1 MRLNEIVISG
11 TRKLNLSSINL
22 FNQNPMNTQLTIEE
36 KKMRRGNA
44 MYSFTK
50 GKDHY
55 QVIELFEKYRL
66 IHNLNKIQ
74 LSKLAG
80 YSGDHYSGI
89 SSFNSRFSRKAY
101 YSYVEAINK
110 LNEEKEA
117 NEKKESEPKTLYAP
131 TQPLPVYKPTPTPSN
146 NVGLTEEVCINFLK
160 ATGKYKISKS
170 EVTTNW
176 VEL

>member
-1 MRLNEIVISG
+1 M
-11 TRKLNLSSINL
+11 
-22 FNQNPMNTQLTIEE
+22 TQLTIEE
-36 KKMRRGNA
+36 KKLRRGSA

-66 IHNLNKIQ
+66 IHNLNKVQ

-89 SSFNSRFSRKAY
+89 SSYNSRFSRKAY
-101 YSYVEAINK
+101 NKYVNAINI
-110 LNEEKEA
+110 LNEEKQT
-117 NEKKESEPKTLYAP
+117 KENEPKPVYAVHHP
-131 TQPLPVYKPTPTPSN
+131 NPVYKPTPN
-146 NVGLTEEVCINFLK
+146 HKFELTEDVCIKFLK
-160 ATGKYKISKS
+160 ATGLYKISKS

-176 VEL
+176 IEL

>member
-1 MRLNEIVISG
+1 
-11 TRKLNLSSINL
+11 
-22 FNQNPMNTQLTIEE
+22 MNTQLTIEE
-36 KKMRRGNA
+36 KKLRRGGA

-66 IHNLNKIQ
+66 MHNLNKVE

-80 YSGDHYSGI
+80 FSNDHYSGI
-89 SSFNSRFSRKAY
+89 SSYNSRFSRKAY
-101 YSYVEAINK
+101 NNYVNTINK

-117 NEKKESEPKTLYAP
+117 NENKDKEPKPIYAVS
-131 TQPLPVYKPTPTPSN
+131 QPNPVYKPTPPTPPIN
-146 NVGLTEEVCINFLK
+146 NVGLTEEMCINFLK
-160 ATGKYKISKS
+160 STGKYKISKS

>member
-1 MRLNEIVISG
+1 
-11 TRKLNLSSINL
+11 
-22 FNQNPMNTQLTIEE
+22 MNTQLTIEE
-36 KKMRRGNA
+36 KKLRRGSA

-66 IHNLNKIQ
+66 IHNLNKVE

-89 SSFNSRFSRKAY
+89 SSYNSRFSRKAY
-101 YSYVEAINK
+101 NNYVNAINK
-110 LNEEKEA
+110 LNVEKEA
-117 NEKKESEPKTLYAP
+117 NENKDKEQKPIYAV
-131 TQPLPVYKPTPTPSN
+131 TQPNPVYKPTPSN
-146 NVGLTEEVCINFLK
+146 NENFSNKLSEQMCINFLK
-160 ATGKYKISKS
+160 ATGKYKISKL
-170 EVTTNW
+170 ETITNW

>member
-1 MRLNEIVISG
+1 
-11 TRKLNLSSINL
+11 
-22 FNQNPMNTQLTIEE
+22 MNTQLTIEE
-36 KKMRRGNA
+36 KKLRRGSA

-66 IHNLNKIQ
+66 IHNLNKVE

-89 SSFNSRFSRKAY
+89 SSYNSRFSRKAY
-101 YSYVEAINK
+101 NNYVNAINK
-110 LNEEKEA
+110 LNEQ
-117 NEKKESEPKTLYAP
+117 KESSENKENPQKTLYAP

-146 NVGLTEEVCINFLK
+146 NVELTEEMCINFLK

>member
-1 MRLNEIVISG
+1 
-11 TRKLNLSSINL
+11 
-22 FNQNPMNTQLTIEE
+22 MNTQLTIEE
-36 KKMRRGNA
+36 KKLRRGNA

-66 IHNLNKIQ
+66 IHNLNKVE

-80 YSGDHYSGI
+80 FSGDHYSGI

-101 YSYVEAINK
+101 NNYVNAINK
-110 LNEEKEA
+110 LNEQKEA
-117 NEKKESEPKTLYAP
+117 KENPPKTLYAP
-131 TQPLPVYKPTPTPSN
+131 TQPLPVYKPTPSTN
-146 NVGLTEEVCINFLK
+146 NIELNEEMCINFLK
-160 ATGKYKISKS
+160 ATGLYKISKS

-176 VEL
+176 IEL

>member
-1 MRLNEIVISG
+1 MRLNEVVISG

-22 FNQNPMNTQLTIEE
+22 SNQKPMNTQLTIDE
-36 KKMRRGNA
+36 KKLRRGNA
-44 MYSFTK
+44 IYSFTK

-66 IHNLNKIQ
+66 IHNLNKVQ

-89 SSFNSRFSRKAY
+89 SSYNSRFSRKAY
-101 YSYVEAINK
+101 NNYVNAINK

-117 NEKKESEPKTLYAP
+117 KENETKAVYQV
-131 TQPLPVYKPTPTPSN
+131 TQPLPVYKPTPTIN
-146 NVGLTEEVCINFLK
+146 HKFELTEEVCIDFLK
-160 ATGKYKISKS
+160 ATGKYKISKC
-170 EVTTNW
+170 EITTNW
-176 VEL
+176 IEL